1 MRRGISQ
8 GNLLCH
14 GQVMATLETGNIRAV
29 QVPALVQ
36 VPFTVG
42 TAFKPEHVV
51 GFHDASH
58 QARDGASQELV
69 ISCEPD
75 LKLIAAYAELG

>member
-1 MRRGISQ
+1 MQI
-8 GNLLCH
+8 
-14 GQVMATLETGNIRAV
+14 
-29 QVPALVQ
+29 
-36 VPFTVG
+36 
-42 TAFKPEHVV
+42 V

-69 ISCEPD
+69 VSCEPD